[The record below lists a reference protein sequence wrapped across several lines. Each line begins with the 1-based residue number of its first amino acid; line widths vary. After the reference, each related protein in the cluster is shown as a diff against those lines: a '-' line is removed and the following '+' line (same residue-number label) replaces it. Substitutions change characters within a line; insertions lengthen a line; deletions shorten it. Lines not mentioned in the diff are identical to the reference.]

1 MKKSIVLLILM
12 VLIPISVKADNIS
25 IECNTEVVKSNTV
38 TCNVIGNSSN
48 IVTALSAKIRPG
60 SNTSFSLFKSASV
73 WEGNGENGEIDLYTA
88 NDIKGRF
95 EIGTFTLG
103 VATVNEGGVGSVTVD
118 SVFFY
123 DVDGLESTI
132 NPVTKTFR
140 IASTINSLSSLNI
153 SVGTLNPKFNSD
165 TTSYSTTIDAS
176 SITISAKAE
185 NSKSTISGDIGTKS
199 LNYGSN
205 KFNITVTSESG
216 SSKTYTITVIRPN
229 NNSNNSNNSN
239 NQTQNNTNNQTSK
252 ISSNNNL
259 KLLEIDYG
267 NIKFSKDVTEYKTS
281 VSYDVE
287 NIEVKAE
294 AEDAKSKVEIDGN
307 KNLKVGSNV
316 ITIKVVSEDNQTKI
330 YTIQVERKEKNQKLS
345 SNANISNIEIS
356 NYLLNFD
363 KNTLEYILTIK
374 DEDKLDI
381 KVYKEDNTSN
391 YTIEGN
397 NKLENNSIIRI
408 ISIAEDGTEK
418 IYKINII
425 KKDYDKTIKLIFTVI
440 IAILVLINIIRIS
453 INIRSKLY
461 EK

>member
-1 MKKSIVLLILM
+1 MKKRIVILILM
-12 VLIPISVKADNIS
+12 VLIPISAKADNVA
-25 IECNTEVVKSNTV
+25 IECNTEVVKSNTI
-38 TCNVIGNSSN
+38 TCNIIGNSNN
-48 IVTALSAKIRPG
+48 IVTGLSAKIRPG
-60 SNTSFSLFKSASV
+60 SNTSFSSFRTASG
-73 WEGNGENGEIDLYTA
+73 WEGNGDNGEVDLYTA

-103 VATVNEGGVGSVTVD
+103 VTTINEGGVGSVTVD
-118 SVFFY
+118 SIFFY
-123 DVDGLESTI
+123 DVDGKETTI

-140 IASTINSLSSLNI
+140 IASTINNLSSLTI
-153 SVGTLNPKFNSD
+153 SAGTLNPKFNSAI
-165 TTSYSTTIDAS
+165 TSYSTTIDAS

-185 NSKSTISGDIGTKS
+185 NSKASVSGDIGTKS

-216 SSKTYTITVIRPN
+216 SSKTYTITIIRPD
-229 NNSNNSNNSN
+229 NSNNSSN
-239 NQTQNNTNNQTSK
+239 NQITSSTNTQTEQK
-252 ISSNNNL
+252 SSNNNL

-267 NIKFSKDVTEYKTS
+267 NIKFNKDITEYKTS
-281 VSYDVE
+281 VNYDVE

-316 ITIKVVSEDNQTKI
+316 ITIKVISEDNQTKI
-330 YTIQVERKEKNQKLS
+330 YTIKVERKEENQKLS
-345 SNANISNIEIS
+345 SNANISNIEIN
-356 NYLLNFD
+356 NYSLNFD
-363 KNTLEYILTIK
+363 KNTLEYTLTIK

-381 KVYKEDNTSN
+381 KIYKEDNTSN

-397 NKLENNSIIRI
+397 DKLENNSIIKI

-418 IYKINII
+418 VYKINIL
-425 KKDYDKTIKLIFTVI
+425 KNDYDKTIKLIFTII
-440 IAILVLINIIRIS
+440 IAILVSINIIRIS